1 MHGSLC
7 HRSRFLDLP
16 LRGEGDTARKSTIS
30 GAARREQSNRTA
42 EQMRASLEEERKRG
56 MDAEHSRGKEREG

>member
-1 MHGSLC
+1 MVACATGQGFSIYL
-7 HRSRFLDLP
+7 L
-16 LRGEGDTARKSTIS
+16 GERGDTARKSTIS

-56 MDAEHSRGKEREG
+56 MDAEHGRGKEREG